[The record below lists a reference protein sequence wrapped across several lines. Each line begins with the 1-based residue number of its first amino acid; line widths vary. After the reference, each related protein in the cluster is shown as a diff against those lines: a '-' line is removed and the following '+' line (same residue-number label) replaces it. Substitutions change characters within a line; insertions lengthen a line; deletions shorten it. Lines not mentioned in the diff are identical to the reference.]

1 MSSSVKQVLIEHK
14 LNEFI
19 LPSVRLIDEDLLW
32 ITSSHH
38 TIRCSRTNFNPR
50 AASPTVTKVLL
61 LDDDIDTLSAGGGG
75 VSYRLEP
82 FFYDGNDDGTDDSK
96 LKIMIL
102 AFHHYY
108 RKFNHRVLD
117 LLDFL

>member
-1 MSSSVKQVLIEHK
+1 MSSSVKQILIKQK

-19 LPSVRLIDEDLLW
+19 LHSVRLKLNLW
-32 ITSSHH
+32 MLSS
-38 TIRCSRTNFNPR
+38 INSFRCSRTNSNPR

-61 LDDDIDTLSAGGGG
+61 LDDALDTLSAAAAGS

-82 FFYDGNDDGTDDSK
+82 FSYDADDDGTDDSK
-96 LKIMIL
+96 LKIMVL

>member
-1 MSSSVKQVLIEHK
+1 MLSLI
-14 LNEFI
+14 NSF
-19 LPSVRLIDEDLLW
+19 
-32 ITSSHH
+32 
-38 TIRCSRTNFNPR
+38 RCSRTIFNPR
-50 AASPTVTKVLL
+50 AASPTVTKVFL
-61 LDDDIDTLSAGGGG
+61 LDDDLDTLSATAGGGGG

-82 FFYDGNDDGTDDSK
+82 FSYDADDDGTDDSK
-96 LKIMIL
+96 LKIMVL